1 MRMTTA
7 MMANRSVYAI
17 NNSNR
22 LMNKYQTQLETQTKI
37 SRPSDD
43 PVVAMKGV
51 KNRTELSGINQYIR
65 NNTEANAW
73 IEATDTAYDE
83 AKSLIQRM
91 RELADGLANGTNTE
105 KDRQTAAEE
114 LKQIKDHMVDIANTQ
129 IAGKYIF
136 NGTDIDI
143 RPFTVAANGKITPPN
158 GVGTK
163 DPIRVEVSRAD
174 GSDVMMEVNSFPN
187 MFFVPNNSAG
197 ATGTTQIGNKVVA
210 ENTEIKI
217 TIDGKDT
224 SVALY
229 AGDDLKK
236 MMVRINEAFVKQGGE
251 PIATVEEKTDPQTGA
266 DTSELKFTTYTD
278 DPNGSVLDVDFNGL
292 QLAASPMKVENDPN
306 VAGGTS
312 VTVDQKV
319 LSAGKMTVTDDKG
332 KSYTI
337 DLEKNDDIN
346 AIQTKLQN
354 AVGGAG
360 GGNLPSG
367 IKINNNKISI
377 AAGAKIEF
385 SKTIYTGAGGP
396 PTCTSKQEAYDPNDP
411 NKPGL
416 KKPSVFDEM
425 DSFISL
431 LDNARGLS
439 ETDVSIELSNWL
451 VTADQMLERA
461 NLAMA
466 EVGGKQNRLDL
477 VSSRNKDTHIFV
489 NKMLSENEDI
499 DIEEVIINLSM
510 QETMHRASLAVSA
523 KIIQPSLIDFLR

>member
-143 RPFTVAANGKITPPN
+143 RPFTVAADGKITPPN
-158 GVGTK
+158 GVGIK

-197 ATGTTQIGNKVVA
+197 ATGTTEIGNKVVA

-217 TIDGKDT
+217 TIDGKET

-251 PIATVEEKTDPQTGA
+251 PIATVEEKKDPNTGA
-266 DTSELKFTTYTD
+266 DKSELKFTTYTD
-278 DPNGSVLDVDFNGL
+278 DPKGSVLDVNFNGL

-306 VAGGTS
+306 AAGGTS

-319 LSAGKMTVTDDKG
+319 LSAGKMTVKDDKG

-346 AIQTKLQN
+346 AIRTKLEK
-354 AVGGAG
+354 AVDGA
-360 GGNLPSG
+360 NLPSG
-367 IKINNNKISI
+367 ITITNNKISI
-377 AAGAKIEF
+377 AADAKIEF
-385 SKTIYTGAGGP
+385 SKTIYTGVGGS
-396 PTCTSKQEAYDPNDP
+396 PTCTPKQEAYDPN
-411 NKPGL
+411 NNQPGL
-416 KKPSVFDEM
+416 PKPSVFDEM

-431 LDNARGLS
+431 LDNAGGLS

>member
-1 MRMTTA
+1 
-7 MMANRSVYAI
+7 
-17 NNSNR
+17 
-22 LMNKYQTQLETQTKI
+22 MNKYQTQLETQTKI

-197 ATGTTQIGNKVVA
+197 ATGTTPIGNKVVA

-251 PIATVEEKTDPQTGA
+251 PIATVEEKKDPNTGA

-278 DPNGSVLDVDFNGL
+278 DPKGSELKVDFNGL
-292 QLAASPMKVENDPN
+292 QLTASSMKVNNDPN
-306 VAGGTS
+306 VPGGTS
-312 VTVDQKV
+312 VTVDQQV

-337 DLEKNDDIN
+337 DLEVGDDITK
-346 AIQTKLQN
+346 IQDKLKDAVTK
-354 AVGGAG
+354 GGA
-360 GGNLPSG
+360 NLPSG
-367 IKINNNKISI
+367 ITITNNKISI

-385 SKTIYTGAGGP
+385 SKTIYTGAGTAP
-396 PTCTSKQEAYDPNDP
+396 NCTPTKVAYDPNDQ

-431 LDNARGLS
+431 LDNAGGLS

>member
-143 RPFTVAANGKITPPN
+143 RPFTVAADGKITPPK

-197 ATGTTQIGNKVVA
+197 ATGTTEIGNKVVA

-217 TIDGKDT
+217 TIDGKAT

-251 PIATVEEKTDPQTGA
+251 PIATVEEKKDPNTGA

-278 DPNGSVLDVDFNGL
+278 DPKGSELKVEFNGL
-292 QLAASPMKVENDPN
+292 QLAASPMKVENETN
-306 VAGGTS
+306 GGTS
-312 VTVDQKV
+312 VTVNQQV
-319 LSAGKMTVTDDKG
+319 LSAGKMKVTDDKG
-332 KSYTI
+332 KTYTI
-337 DLEKNDDIN
+337 DLEKNDGITQ
-346 AIQTKLQN
+346 IETKLKA
-354 AVGGAG
+354 AVDGI
-360 GGNLPSG
+360 NLPSG
-367 IKINNNKISI
+367 ITITNNNNKISI

-385 SKTIYTGAGGP
+385 SKTIYTGAGTA
-396 PTCTSKQEAYDPNDP
+396 PTCTETKVAYDPNDAT
-411 NKPGL
+411 KPGL
-416 KKPSVFDEM
+416 PKPSVFDEM

-431 LDNARGLS
+431 LDNAGGLS

>member
-143 RPFTVAANGKITPPN
+143 RPFTVDANGKITPPN
-158 GVGTK
+158 GVGIK

-217 TIDGKDT
+217 TIDGKET

-251 PIATVEEKTDPQTGA
+251 PIATVEEKKDPAGA

-278 DPNGSVLDVDFNGL
+278 DPNGSELKVDFNGL
-292 QLAASPMKVENDPN
+292 QLAASPMKVNNNPN
-306 VAGGTS
+306 GGTS

-319 LSAGKMTVTDDKG
+319 LSAGKMTVTATDG
-332 KSYTI
+332 KTYTI
-337 DLEKNDDIN
+337 DLEKNNDIT
-346 AIQTKLQN
+346 AIRTKLEN

-360 GGNLPSG
+360 GGKLPSG
-367 IKINNNKISI
+367 ITINNNTISI
-377 AAGAKIEF
+377 DAGAKIEF
-385 SKTIYTGAGGP
+385 SKTIYTGAGGS
-396 PTCTSKQEAYDPNDP
+396 PTCTPKKEEYDPNDP
-411 NKPGL
+411 NKQGL

-431 LDNARGLS
+431 LDNAGGLS

>member
-7 MMANRSVYAI
+7 MMANRSIYAI

-143 RPFTVAANGKITPPN
+143 RPFTVDADGKITPPN
-158 GVGTK
+158 GVGIK

-197 ATGTTQIGNKVVA
+197 ATGTTVIGNKVVA

-217 TIDGKDT
+217 TIDGKET

-251 PIATVEEKTDPQTGA
+251 PIATVEEKKDQAGN

-278 DPNGSVLDVDFNGL
+278 DPKGSVLGVNFNGL

-306 VAGGTS
+306 AGTS

-319 LSAGKMTVTDDKG
+319 LSAGKMTVTATDG
-332 KSYTI
+332 KTYMI
-337 DLEKNDDIN
+337 ELEAGDDI
-346 AIQTKLQN
+346 AKIEAKLKT
-354 AVGGAG
+354 AV
-360 GGNLPSG
+360 GGNLPTG
-367 IKINNNKISI
+367 ITIAGGKITI
-377 AAGAKIEF
+377 AADAKVEF
-385 SKTIYTGAGGP
+385 SKTIYTGAGTT
-396 PTCTSKQEAYDPNDP
+396 PTCTSTQDAYDPNDAT
-411 NKPGL
+411 KPGL

-431 LDNARGLS
+431 LDNAGGLS